1 MDRASALA
9 ACVAQALHLEPAQV
23 PVPAEPDPVARL
35 GEWLAG
41 RNLGLVPV
49 ADPERFSWPGY
60 WVALVGDPWRPVL
73 MFGVPS
79 GPVLDPLGGTEGP
92 IVRGLVPAPAD
103 TRALA
108 GLQRAPRLSG
118 TVEAIVVAEAAE
130 ATCRLVESAVV
141 GATGLDGDR
150 YAAGAGTFSAP
161 GTSGRHVTLVEAE
174 ALESA
179 GVAFTAARR
188 NVVTRGVDLDALIG
202 QEFALGSARLVG
214 RRRCEPCAH
223 LERLEGPGLLRPL
236 VHRGGLRADVV
247 ATGSVSVGDAVGSS

>member
-9 ACVAQALHLEPAQV
+9 ACVAQALHLEPSQV
-23 PVPAEPDPVARL
+23 PVPAEPDPAARL
-35 GEWLAG
+35 GEWLAE
-41 RNLGLVPV
+41 RNVGLVPV
-49 ADPERFSWPGY
+49 AEPASFSWPGF
-60 WVALVGDPWRPVL
+60 WIALVGEPWRPVL

-79 GPVLDPLGGTEGP
+79 GPVLDPLGGPDGP

-108 GLQRAPRLSG
+108 GLERGSRLAG
-118 TVEAIVVAEAAE
+118 TVEAIVVAPAAE
-130 ATCRLVESAVV
+130 APTRLVESAVV
-141 GATGLDGDR
+141 AAKGLDGDR
-150 YAAGAGTFSAP
+150 YAAEAGTFSVP

-174 ALESA
+174 ALEAA
-179 GVAFTAARR
+179 GIGFAAARR

-202 QEFALGSARLVG
+202 REFALGSARLVG

-247 ATGSVSVGDAVGSS
+247 EPGSVAVGDAVAG

>member
-1 MDRASALA
+1 
-9 ACVAQALHLEPAQV
+9 
-23 PVPAEPDPVARL
+23 
-35 GEWLAG
+35 
-41 RNLGLVPV
+41 
-49 ADPERFSWPGY
+49 
-60 WVALVGDPWRPVL
+60 
-73 MFGVPS
+73 
-79 GPVLDPLGGTEGP
+79 
-92 IVRGLVPAPAD
+92 
-103 TRALA
+103 
-108 GLQRAPRLSG
+108 
-118 TVEAIVVAEAAE
+118 VEAIVVAEAAE

-247 ATGSVSVGDAVGSS
+247 ATGSVSVGDAVGPG